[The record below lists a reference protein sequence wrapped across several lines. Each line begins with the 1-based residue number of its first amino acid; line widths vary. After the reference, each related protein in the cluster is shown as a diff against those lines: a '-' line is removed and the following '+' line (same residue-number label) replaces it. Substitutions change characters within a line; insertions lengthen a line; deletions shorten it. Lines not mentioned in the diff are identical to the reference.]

1 MERGYG
7 MLLRVGCLLLA
18 SLASAG
24 AAHAVE
30 ALPQVVAAVA
40 AAAPYSG
47 SEREQ
52 FLLNEARKEGRL
64 VVYSSSGQADIAA
77 VIAAFEKKYGLQVTL
92 WRGNSETLV
101 HKVMTEARARRF
113 ELDLVDTD
121 GVYLEALS
129 RAQLLQKVHQQNA
142 PSADG
147 PSQPAHGEWI
157 STRYNVFALGYNT
170 NAVDKAYLPKTWED
184 LLDPRWKGKIAVDDG
199 DFDWFATV
207 LKEMGHERGLA
218 LFRELV
224 SKNGLAIRRGHSLLA
239 TLVASGEVAM
249 TPTVYS
255 FQIEARKR
263 QGAPVDWVLLK
274 PVVVRSQGDAIMRRA
289 PNPYAALLFY
299 AFMTG
304 EGATVLAKKR
314 HDDELAMDPKDYKL
328 VEPAVVL
335 DELEK
340 WQDLY
345 QKEVVKKNA
354 R

>member
-1 MERGYG
+1 
-7 MLLRVGCLLLA
+7 MLHRIGCLLLA
-18 SLASAG
+18 WMLFAVPAF
-24 AAHAVE
+24 AVE
-30 ALPQVVAAVA
+30 GRPEVAAAVA
-40 AAAPYSG
+40 AASAYSG
-47 SEREQ
+47 AEREK
-52 FLLNEARKEGRL
+52 FLLDEARKEGRL
-64 VVYSSSGQADIAA
+64 IVYSSTGQADIAA

-113 ELDLVDTD
+113 ELDVVDTD
-121 GVYLEALS
+121 GVYLEALY
-129 RAQLLQKVHQQNA
+129 RAQLLQKVV
-142 PSADG
+142 PSPYPDS
-147 PSQPAHGEWI
+147 PELPRQPAHGEWI

-170 NAVDKAYLPKTWED
+170 SAINKADLPKTWEG

-199 DFDWFATV
+199 DFDWFATI
-207 LKEMGHERGLA
+207 LKEMGSERGLE
-218 LFRELV
+218 LFRELTA
-224 SKNGLAIRRGHSLLA
+224 KNGLAIRRGHSLLA

-274 PVVVRSQGDAIMRRA
+274 PVVARSQGDAVMRRA
-289 PNPYAALLFY
+289 PNPHAALLFY

-314 HDDELAMDPKDYKL
+314 HEDDMLMDQKDYKV
-328 VEPAVVL
+328 VEPAIVL
-335 DELEK
+335 DEIEK